1 VEQLKVESELK
12 NTVENPD
19 RMFNF
24 QWHITNRCNLRCHHC
39 YQSEYSQGASLDFLL
54 TVAEKIINELKSRN
68 YSTCINITGGEPLLD
83 KPVLVSLLR
92 FLNQSPVVQ
101 ELMLITNGL
110 LLNEDYL
117 LELKKFSKLSTIK
130 LSLEGATSQSND
142 LIRGKGTFNSIL
154 QKIKLIQLRH
164 DFKTV
169 VMFTLQKM
177 NLPELELMLSL
188 GEKLNLDGLI
198 LERFIPEGQ
207 GRGLKNLVLDKY
219 DWENLLKKLIQYFDL
234 DVAPED
240 LLPYKAFWIQF
251 YPQFDILGAAC
262 NLNEALCIMPN
273 GTLYPCRRFIYPLG
287 NILQDGLWSVIE
299 KSKLLQTVTKHDHLK
314 GKCHSC
320 FIDDCHGC
328 RALCYSLFRDPYAD
342 DYQCFLK

>member
-1 VEQLKVESELK
+1 MLS
-12 NTVENPD
+12 
-19 RMFNF
+19 
-24 QWHITNRCNLRCHHC
+24 
-39 YQSEYSQGASLDFLL
+39 
-54 TVAEKIINELKSRN
+54 VADKIINELKSRN
-68 YSTCINITGGEPLLD
+68 YSTCMNITGGEPLLD
-83 KPVLVSLLR
+83 RPVLISLLD
-92 FLNQSPVVQ
+92 FLNQNPVVQ
-101 ELMLITNGL
+101 ELMIITNGL

-117 LELKKFSKLSTIK
+117 LDLEKFSKLSTIK

-142 LIRGKGTFNSIL
+142 PIRGRGTYEAIL
-154 QKIKLIQLRH
+154 QKIKLIQFHRR
-164 DFKTV
+164 FKTV

-188 GEKLNLDGLI
+188 GEELNLDGLI

-219 DWENLLKKLIQYFDL
+219 DWESLLKKLIQYFEL

-251 YPQFDILGAAC
+251 YPELDILGAAC
-262 NLNEALCIMPN
+262 NLNEALCIMPD
-273 GTLYPCRRFIYPLG
+273 GILYPCRRFIFPLG
-287 NILQDGLWSVIE
+287 NILQGGIWTVLE
-299 KSKLLQTVTKHDHLK
+299 KSQLLQTVTDHSYLK

-320 FIDDCHGC
+320 FLEDCYGC
-328 RALCYSLFRDPYAD
+328 RALAYSLYRDPYAN